1 MSTQHLGL
9 WLRRSRASSEGRLL
23 RCETG
28 LINTYLLTESKYK
41 KIRESAARRGASV
54 SVRSRTLS
62 LHLIPSFALTRPET
76 TATRPTSLS
85 HSCRRPARNRASDR
99 VGRRRGDV
107 VHFILISTPVYRTS
121 LCTLWQCACWV
132 LGCTKPST
140 SYRSGFFWEANNPKH
155 KYHWVR

>member
-1 MSTQHLGL
+1 MSTQHLGPG
-9 WLRRSRASSEGRLL
+9 LRNGALSHGRLL

-85 HSCRRPARNRASDR
+85 HSCRIFSGQKSSERQSWKEARRCGAFYFYINACLSNLPMHAMAVRLLGA
-99 VGRRRGDV
+99 G
-107 VHFILISTPVYRTS
+107 VHQTFN
-121 LCTLWQCACWV
+121 
-132 LGCTKPST
+132 KH
-140 SYRSGFFWEANNPKH
+140 RSRFFWEANNSKH
-155 KYHWVR
+155 KYQWVR